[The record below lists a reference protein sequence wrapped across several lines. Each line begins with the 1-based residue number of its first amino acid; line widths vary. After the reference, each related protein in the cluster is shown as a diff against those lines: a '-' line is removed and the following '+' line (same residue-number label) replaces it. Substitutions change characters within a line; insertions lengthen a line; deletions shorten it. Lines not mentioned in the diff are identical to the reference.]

1 MHIMLELKS
10 VVGFLLF
17 ASLATVFYFY
27 QNERQNEY
35 LAVDSFQNCVDAGYE
50 VRITYPESCVTPDNR
65 VFTNPKQS
73 QATSTY
79 QRSESAP
86 ATSTQESFVVVTSV
100 LPNQIIDSPLTV
112 TGRARGFWYFE
123 GSFPLELV
131 DASGKQ
137 ISLKPVMAEG
147 DWMTS
152 EYVPF
157 NMQFTFPQTDATSGV
172 LIFHKDNAQG
182 GVEKDDAIRIPVKFN
197 QQMRSVQVYLYN
209 KSSDLSESGV
219 PHCDES
225 NIVAVPRDIPI
236 TKTPL
241 QDTLSILFAG
251 SVRPEEKSKG
261 YESLFPLTGLGVKTL
276 TLTQLGELLLTLN
289 DPYNKTIGGSCRI
302 RLLKWQ
308 LEKTMK
314 QFDGVKTVITKPDS
328 LFQP

>member
-1 MHIMLELKS
+1 MLELKS
-10 VVGFLLF
+10 VIGYLLF

-27 QNERQNEY
+27 QNEQQNEY
-35 LAVDSFQNCVDAGYE
+35 LSVDSFQACMDAGYE
-50 VRITYPESCVTPDNR
+50 VRITYPESCITPDNR
-65 VFTNPKQS
+65 TFTNPKQS

-79 QRSESAP
+79 IASLPKP
-86 ATSTQESFVVVTSV
+86 ATSSQESFVVVTSV
-100 LPNQIIDSPLTV
+100 LPNQIIESPLTI
-112 TGRARGFWYFE
+112 TGKARGFWYFE

-137 ISLKPVMAEG
+137 ISLKPVMAKGE
-147 DWMTS
+147 WMTS

-157 NMQFTFPQTDATSGV
+157 DMQFTFPDTNATSGV

-182 GVEKDDAIRIPVKFN
+182 GVEKDDAVRIPVKFN
-197 QQMRSVQVYLYN
+197 QEMRSVQVYLYQ
-209 KSSDLSESGV
+209 KTKDLSADGQILCGEESIV
-219 PHCDES
+219 P
-225 NIVAVPRDIPI
+225 VPRDIPI

-241 QDTLSILFAG
+241 QDTLAILFAG
-251 SVRPEEKSKG
+251 SVRPEEKSVG
-261 YESLFPLTGLGVKTL
+261 FESLFPLTGLGVKTL

-289 DPYNKTIGGSCRI
+289 DPYNKTVGGSCRV

-314 QFDGVKTVITKPDS
+314 QFDGIKSVIIKPDT